1 MTLKYFAISV
11 ALIAVSLTLSVGPER
26 ETFLGEVAK
35 RTAIALLVCLLARL
49 SGRLAIGTLL
59 LSIPCAAGLLT
70 LWWDYA
76 VRSNDPLI
84 TIGLETVFFIE
95 CIACSVVFLTTFG
108 FERITVYLLTRRRN
122 RE

>member
-1 MTLKYFAISV
+1 MTLKHYAISV
-11 ALIAVSLTLSVGPER
+11 SLIAVSLALAVGPER

-35 RTAIALLVCLLARL
+35 RTAIALLVCMLARL
-49 SGRLAIGTLL
+49 SGRFEVGTFI
-59 LSIPCAAGLLT
+59 LSIPCTAGLLAV
-70 LWWDYA
+70 WWDYA

-84 TIGLETVFFIE
+84 TIGPETVFFIE